1 MRHEEAEVDRIVIP
15 GIPLR
20 ARVGITEEERAAEQE
35 VLVLVELRLDLREAG
50 ARDDLARTID
60 YDAVCERISE
70 VVRGR
75 AFHLIETIAEA
86 CAGNVLAGFARVDEV
101 RVEVRKPG
109 ALRARGVP
117 YAAVEVTRRRG

>member
-1 MRHEEAEVDRIVIP
+1 MDRIVIA
-15 GIPLR
+15 GIPLQ
-20 ARVGITEEERAAEQE
+20 ARVGVTGEERASEQE
-35 VLVLVELRLDLREAG
+35 VLVFVELRLDLREAG
-50 ARDDLARTID
+50 TRDALVGTID

-75 AFHLIETIAEA
+75 EYRLIEAMAQSCAESL
-86 CAGNVLAGFARVDEV
+86 LAAFPGIVDV
-101 RVEVRKPG
+101 TVEVRKPG